1 MLPDSLFDFIVGL
14 GSYRPDRGVHVSEVD
29 SYWDEQRP
37 IAYGAAGTYAMPQ
50 VIALEDDNTEHT
62 GLCSFRKIVVRD
74 PIGRESTTYP
84 GMREASAEQL
94 AALTP
99 DDIRPREGFDFL
111 ISRPL
116 IFQLGMVGQY
126 AERHHPI
133 DLLDYLS
140 LAVGVGVLSASEL
153 RALLMEQL
161 FVPGG
166 CEFGVFPTDWIGE
179 SLSKLELVGREFLT
193 QHGER
198 VRGYDAYQ
206 IRAVGFLSERLGSFY
221 LIQELRRRYPHG
233 LPGEIIGH
241 VCTAIVDG
249 KSYTHGVA
257 SNPGDVEEEAEG

>member
-1 MLPDSLFDFIVGL
+1 
-14 GSYRPDRGVHVSEVD
+14 
-29 SYWDEQRP
+29 
-37 IAYGAAGTYAMPQ
+37 
-50 VIALEDDNTEHT
+50 
-62 GLCSFRKIVVRD
+62 
-74 PIGRESTTYP
+74 
-84 GMREASAEQL
+84 MREASAEQL

-126 AERHHPI
+126 AEKHHPI

-140 LAVGVGVLSASEL
+140 LAVEVGVLSASEL
-153 RALLMEQL
+153 RALLLEQL

-166 CEFGVFPTDWIGE
+166 CEFGVFPSDWVSE

-221 LIQELRRRYPHG
+221 LMQELRRRYPQG
-233 LPGEIIGH
+233 PPGGIIGH
-241 VCTAIVDG
+241 MCTIIVDET
-249 KSYTHGVA
+249 SYTHGLA
-257 SNPGDVEEEAEG
+257 SRQESD